1 MLSSDCITA
10 LYAPNVIG
18 HRNKNGCETQH
29 SHFLFVVS
37 EFVVGQAGEIFLF
50 SYARFTP
57 SSEKEHTS
65 DHE

>member
-18 HRNKNGCETQH
+18 HRNKKGCETQH

-37 EFVVGQAGEIFLF
+37 EWMSGSGQNVKHGAPC
-50 SYARFTP
+50 R
-57 SSEKEHTS
+57 TS
-65 DHE
+65 R